1 MNDSP
6 LFVAL
11 SKFEVRTEEM
21 AEAVRK
27 AFVERPHL
35 VEQADGF
42 VRLDV
47 IRPEENPREIW
58 LLTYWRDR
66 EAYGAWHKS
75 HQYHDSHAGIPSGL
89 KLFASSTQLRFFEHV
104 AS

>member
-1 MNDSP
+1 MNDRP

-21 AEAVRK
+21 AEAVRQ
-27 AFVERPHL
+27 AFVDRPHL

-47 IRPEENPREIW
+47 IRPEENVREIW

-66 EAYGAWHKS
+66 DAYAAWHKS
-75 HQYHDSHAGIPSGL
+75 HEYHDAHAGIPSGL
-89 KLFASSTQLRFFEHV
+89 KLLASSTQLRFFEHV